1 VTTGWQISGITRIN
15 SGFPVSLH
23 SDGDNSLMGS
33 VPNGVNNYSL
43 DLPDYNGQPLDINGN
58 PGNGKPYFNIK
69 AFSLNALGTPGDAS
83 RRSFIGP
90 GEINF
95 DLALLKT
102 IRFTE
107 SKTLQIRFEAFNA
120 FNHANFFGPAAING
134 DISSALFGQVVTASP
149 PREVQVA
156 AKFFF

>member
-1 VTTGWQISGITRIN
+1 V
-15 SGFPVSLH
+15 
-23 SDGDNSLMGS
+23 
-33 VPNGVNNYSL
+33 
-43 DLPDYNGQPLDINGN
+43 DLPDYNGQPLDINSNAGR
-58 PGNGKPYFNIK
+58 NGKPYFNIND
-69 AFSLNALGTPGDAS
+69 FTLNALGTPGDAG

-102 IRFTE
+102 FKFSE
-107 SKTLQIRFEAFNA
+107 SRSLQFRFEAFNA
-120 FNHANFFGPAAING
+120 FNHANFFGPLAVNG
-134 DISSALFGQVVTASP
+134 DISNALFGQVVNAAP

>member
-1 VTTGWQISGITRIN
+1 
-15 SGFPVSLH
+15 
-23 SDGDNSLMGS
+23 MGS
-33 VPNGVNNYSL
+33 NPNGVNNYSL
-43 DLPDYNGQPLDINGN
+43 DLPDYNGQPLNINSNAGR
-58 PGNGKPYFNIK
+58 NGQPYFNIN

-102 IRFTE
+102 LTFSE
-107 SKTLQIRFEAFNA
+107 SRNLQIRVEAFNA
-120 FNHANFFGPAAING
+120 FNHANFFGPLAVDG
-134 DISSALFGQVVTASP
+134 DISSNLFGQVVNAAP